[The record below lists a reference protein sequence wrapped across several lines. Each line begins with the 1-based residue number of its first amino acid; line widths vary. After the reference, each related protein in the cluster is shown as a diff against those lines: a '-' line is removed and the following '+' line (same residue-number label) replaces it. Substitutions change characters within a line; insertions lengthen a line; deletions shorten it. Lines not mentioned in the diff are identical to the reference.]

1 GPSQM
6 SYDLRCLRLHGLIQ
20 RLAHSN
26 TYTVTPNGIRVA
38 VFYTKLHGRLLAPLL
53 AADRPPATLE
63 MRRALA
69 TIDRTI
75 ADCVA
80 NSLLVP
86 GPEAWGVP
94 GLVAALASR
103 QRRAARQG
111 APDADGRAL
120 RPPGAGIR
128 HGEGN
133 PGDRLHSRGA
143 QAPHR
148 GGVPPGACGRP
159 GSVP

>member
-1 GPSQM
+1 MSHTSWAAVPQDGDNGAQLSGPRENGTDYGPSQM
-6 SYDLRCLRLHGLIQ
+6 SYDPRRLRLHGLIQ

-53 AADRPPATLE
+53 VADRPPATLE

-80 NSLLVP
+80 NSRL
-86 GPEAWGVP
+86 G
-94 GLVAALASR
+94 AAA
-103 QRRAARQG
+103 
-111 APDADGRAL
+111 
-120 RPPGAGIR
+120 
-128 HGEGN
+128 
-133 PGDRLHSRGA
+133 
-143 QAPHR
+143 
-148 GGVPPGACGRP
+148 
-159 GSVP
+159 